1 MARPYPAG
9 GVSIAES
16 NHHAVGPL
24 LLPLAASR
32 HSAGLPSPR
41 VPGAIL
47 IVSDSTTQRIWAQE
61 WGCGGEDRPGGSRPR
76 IRISS
81 VFE

>member
-32 HSAGLPSPR
+32 HSAGLPSPH

-47 IVSDSTTQRIWAQE
+47 IASDSNHT
-61 WGCGGEDRPGGSRPR
+61 GFRPR
-76 IRISS
+76 RGGAEERTGLRSS
-81 VFE
+81 SLHSHLVEF